1 MKRIITLILL
11 LSTVLMTSVVG
22 KEVSRVFPKKAELE
36 IDCVLGSCEF
46 QKSPDNRIHITVDYS
61 YKDDYF
67 TPVFDEQEDKLVI
80 EEDLHENG
88 HDFNNQKSN
97 WIIKVPDGMEIEFS
111 TATGN
116 LSLKEI
122 SAEFEGSCATGSIKI
137 LKSKGEFEISSG
149 TGNVEVEDCS
159 GEFELNSGTGKVVV
173 RGFKGELEA
182 SSGTGKVEVEE
193 LDIMDS
199 AELNSGTGDVE
210 LIGFSGENFELELNS
225 GTGNVELDLNG
236 KKIPGHYTLSTIK
249 HAGKIESDY
258 KFDHIEEYN
267 NGGEDRIRKSFSFGK
282 ADNMIEIS
290 SGTGNV
296 ILKK

>member
-11 LSTVLMTSVVG
+11 LSTLFITSVVG
-22 KEVSRVFPKKAELE
+22 KEISRVFPKKAELE

-46 QKSPDNRIHITVDYS
+46 QKSADNRIHITVDYS
-61 YKDDYF
+61 YKEDYF

-88 HDFNNQKSN
+88 HDFNNQNSN

-111 TATGN
+111 TATGK
-116 LSLKEI
+116 LSIKDI
-122 SAEFEGSCATGSIKI
+122 TAEFEGTCATGSIRI
-137 LKSKGEFEISSG
+137 LNANGEFEISSG
-149 TGNVEVEDCS
+149 TGNIELENCS
-159 GEFELNSGTGKVVV
+159 GEFELNSGTGKVIAQ
-173 RGFKGELEA
+173 GFKGELEA
-182 SSGTGKVEVEE
+182 SSGTGKVEIEE
-193 LDIMDS
+193 LYIMDF

-225 GTGNVELDLNG
+225 GTGDVELDMNG
-236 KKIPGHYTLSTIK
+236 KKIQGHYTLSTIK

-267 NGGEDRIRKSFSFGK
+267 NGGEDRIRKSFSIGK
-282 ADNMIEIS
+282 ADNTIEIS
-290 SGTGNV
+290 SGTGNAV
-296 ILKK
+296 LKK